1 MLNGQRKHVSAPKRG
16 RETFPCSFC
25 FSVDQQ
31 CRSAVGR
38 SYSKTQILR
47 EVKMAIQAFCSVSF
61 RFRRTRSFSRRLQSS
76 VFLKQPYHH
85 FFPYPSLEF
94 AFPSFFPF
102 IFPFLYWP
110 DVPERMQKSCF
121 RHELWGRYFDKEG
134 TFSLSLLSRL
144 SAWTLL
150 ILTRGL
156 LATYL
161 PFSSTDPV
169 FWHFIAPKQISSSLA
184 VSRWLQTDISPWF
197 SFQRTVHRSS
207 LILPRF
213 QRTVPDG
220 SVIISPC
227 FFF

>member
-1 MLNGQRKHVSAPKRG
+1 MLSSSHIFQNPNSSGSLNGNPDILFCLNSVNITKILLSIPMLNGQRKHVSAPKRG

-94 AFPSFFPF
+94 AFPSFFSF
-102 IFPFLYWP
+102 IFPFLY
-110 DVPERMQKSCF
+110 
-121 RHELWGRYFDKEG
+121 
-134 TFSLSLLSRL
+134 
-144 SAWTLL
+144 
-150 ILTRGL
+150 
-156 LATYL
+156 
-161 PFSSTDPV
+161 
-169 FWHFIAPKQISSSLA
+169 
-184 VSRWLQTDISPWF
+184 
-197 SFQRTVHRSS
+197 
-207 LILPRF
+207 
-213 QRTVPDG
+213 
-220 SVIISPC
+220 
-227 FFF
+227 